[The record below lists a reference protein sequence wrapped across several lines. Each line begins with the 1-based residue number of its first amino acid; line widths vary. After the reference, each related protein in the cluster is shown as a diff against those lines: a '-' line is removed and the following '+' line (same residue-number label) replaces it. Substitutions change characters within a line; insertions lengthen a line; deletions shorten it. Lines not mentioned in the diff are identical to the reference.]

1 MKPLRR
7 RAAFVALVLA
17 VGVVHLLLSER
28 FASRLAQLH
37 EAAQVPPRLQATYVR
52 TLAVADAPPPS
63 ATPAPAATP
72 PRKKRPARRAATPLP
87 EAQQAAASAPEPTP
101 TPEPTAPPLVAEAA
115 SALAEPASTPLSA
128 PPPATPA
135 VAQAAS
141 AASATSA
148 ASSAASQPGTGFAW
162 PASTRIHY
170 VFTGQWQGEVHG
182 TAQVEWLHAGERY
195 QVHVDLFVGPRF
207 APLAT
212 WRMSS
217 DGVVTPTGLAPR
229 RYDQETKV
237 AFGSPRRAGMRFDD
251 TEVQLANGNR
261 VPRPPGL
268 QDTASQFVQ
277 LTYVFSVMPHKLRA
291 GENVVLPLALPRYIA
306 NFVYD
311 VIGEETLFTRFGE
324 LQAFH
329 VKPRREALRSGDRAI
344 EVWIA
349 PRLQY
354 LPVRIRIVQ
363 DEQTWLDLMID
374 ELPEQAQK

>member
-1 MKPLRR
+1 M
-7 RAAFVALVLA
+7 A
-17 VGVVHLLLSER
+17 
-28 FASRLAQLH
+28 
-37 EAAQVPPRLQATYVR
+37 EAAPT
-52 TLAVADAPPPS
+52 
-63 ATPAPAATP
+63 
-72 PRKKRPARRAATPLP
+72 
-87 EAQQAAASAPEPTP
+87 AASA
-101 TPEPTAPPLVAEAA
+101 
-115 SALAEPASTPLSA
+115 
-128 PPPATPA
+128 
-135 VAQAAS
+135 
-141 AASATSA
+141 
-148 ASSAASQPGTGFAW
+148 AASQPGEGFAW
-162 PASTRIHY
+162 PASTRIQY
-170 VFTGQWQGEVHG
+170 VFTGHWQGEVQG

-217 DGVVTPTGLAPR
+217 DGKVTPDGLAPR

-237 AFGSPRRAGMRFDD
+237 AFGSSRHAGMLFDEK
-251 TEVQLANGNR
+251 EVQLANGSR

-277 LTYVFSVMPHKLRA
+277 LTYLFSVRPDKLRA
-291 GENVVLPLALPRYIA
+291 GENVVVPLALPRYIA

-329 VKPRREALRSGDRAI
+329 VKPRREVLRSGDRSV

-363 DEQTWLDLMID
+363 DEQTWLDLKID
-374 ELPEQAQK
+374 ALPEQAQK